1 MLKYSLVIV
10 TGLIGDI
17 MKVWSG
23 VKSIL
28 NRAPFTVKF
37 YIGFILLGFFILGLV
52 TLHAYIK
59 RPEQIQKLTVY
70 EQKLVGISA
79 YKVSE
84 EHFATGRNGQI
95 YIFKNT
101 YEGITLETVKDMLS
115 EEHITW
121 REVKKRHLIGYDLD
135 DKIEIEIIRDINTK
149 AIIVTLEKDR

>member
-1 MLKYSLVIV
+1 
-10 TGLIGDI
+10 

-101 YEGITLETVKDMLS
+101 YEGITLESVKDMLS

-149 AIIVTLEKDR
+149 SIIVKLEKDR

>member
-1 MLKYSLVIV
+1 
-10 TGLIGDI
+10 

-121 REVKKRHLIGYDLD
+121 REVKKRHFIGYDQD
-135 DKIEIEIIRDINTK
+135 DKIEIEIIRDIKTK
-149 AIIVTLEKDR
+149 AIIVKLEKDR

>member
-1 MLKYSLVIV
+1 MER
-10 TGLIGDI
+10 
-17 MKVWSG
+17 

-28 NRAPFTVKF
+28 DRIPFRVKF
-37 YIGFILLGFFILGLV
+37 YIGFILLGFFIMALV
-52 TLHAYIK
+52 TLLAYIN
-59 RPEQIQKLTVY
+59 RPGQIQKLTVY
-70 EQKLVGISA
+70 EQKLVAIST

-101 YEGITLETVKDMLS
+101 YEGITLETVKDILS

-135 DKIEIEIIRDINTK
+135 DKIEIEIIRDIKTN
-149 AIIVTLEKDR
+149 AIIVKLEKDR

>member
-1 MLKYSLVIV
+1 MER
-10 TGLIGDI
+10 
-17 MKVWSG
+17 

-28 NRAPFTVKF
+28 NHIPFRVKF
-37 YIGFILLGFFILGLV
+37 YIGFILLGFFIMALV
-52 TLHAYIK
+52 TLLAYIN
-59 RPEQIQKLTVY
+59 RPGQIQKLTVY
-70 EQKLVGISA
+70 EQKLAAIST
-79 YKVSE
+79 YKISE
-84 EHFATGRNGQI
+84 EHFATGRNWQI

-149 AIIVTLEKDR
+149 AIIVKLEKDR

>member
-1 MLKYSLVIV
+1 
-10 TGLIGDI
+10 

-28 NRAPFTVKF
+28 DRTPFRVKF

>member
-1 MLKYSLVIV
+1 
-10 TGLIGDI
+10 
-17 MKVWSG
+17 MKVWSA

-70 EQKLVGISA
+70 EQKLVGLSA
-79 YKVSE
+79 YKVGE

-101 YEGITLETVKDMLS
+101 YEGITLETVKDILS

-121 REVKKRHLIGYDLD
+121 REVKKRHFIGYDLD

-149 AIIVTLEKDR
+149 AIIVILEKDR

>member
-1 MLKYSLVIV
+1 
-10 TGLIGDI
+10 

-59 RPEQIQKLTVY
+59 RPEQIQKLEVY
-70 EQKLVGISA
+70 EQKLIGISA

-149 AIIVTLEKDR
+149 AIIVKLEKDR

>member
-1 MLKYSLVIV
+1 
-10 TGLIGDI
+10 

-101 YEGITLETVKDMLS
+101 YEGITLETVKDILS

-121 REVKKRHLIGYDLD
+121 REVKKRHFIGYDLD

-149 AIIVTLEKDR
+149 AIIVILEKDR

>member
-1 MLKYSLVIV
+1 
-10 TGLIGDI
+10 

-101 YEGITLETVKDMLS
+101 YEGITLESVKDMLS

>member
-1 MLKYSLVIV
+1 
-10 TGLIGDI
+10 
-17 MKVWSG
+17 MKVWSA

-28 NRAPFTVKF
+28 DRIPFTVKF
-37 YIGFILLGFFILGLV
+37 YIGFILLGFFILGFV

-101 YEGITLETVKDMLS
+101 YEGITLETVKDILS

-149 AIIVTLEKDR
+149 AIIVKLEKDR

>member
-1 MLKYSLVIV
+1 
-10 TGLIGDI
+10 

-28 NRAPFTVKF
+28 DRTPFTVKF

>member
-1 MLKYSLVIV
+1 
-10 TGLIGDI
+10 
-17 MKVWSG
+17 MKVWSA

-84 EHFATGRNGQI
+84 EHFATGWNGQI

-121 REVKKRHLIGYDLD
+121 RELKKRHLIGYDLD

-149 AIIVTLEKDR
+149 AIIVKLEKDR

>member
-1 MLKYSLVIV
+1 
-10 TGLIGDI
+10 
-17 MKVWSG
+17 MKVWRA

-149 AIIVTLEKDR
+149 AIIVILEKDR

>member
-1 MLKYSLVIV
+1 MER
-10 TGLIGDI
+10 
-17 MKVWSG
+17 

-28 NRAPFTVKF
+28 NHIPFRVKF
-37 YIGFILLGFFILGLV
+37 YIGFILLGFFIMALV
-52 TLHAYIK
+52 TLLAYIN
-59 RPEQIQKLTVY
+59 RPGQIQKLTVY
-70 EQKLVGISA
+70 EQKLAAIST

-101 YEGITLETVKDMLS
+101 YEGITLETVKDILS

-149 AIIVTLEKDR
+149 AIIVKLEKDR

>member
-1 MLKYSLVIV
+1 
-10 TGLIGDI
+10 

-101 YEGITLETVKDMLS
+101 YEGITLETVKDILS

-149 AIIVTLEKDR
+149 AIIVKLEKDR